1 MKIAVFGAS
10 GQTGVPL
17 IIQALANPDIQ
28 VKALVRN
35 VEKLKTL
42 LNKEDEGLSTN
53 ERLSI
58 VEINEG
64 LQSDGFSEHLADVE
78 VVVSTLGFPIT
89 RPSKQHLEFTQSVVA
104 AMNKTPSC
112 RRLILMHSWYTEPS
126 SRAMCPFYLRWTLL
140 QYIGPI
146 LDDMRTAEQY
156 LANEE
161 EGSACKDIDFTCVL
175 PAGLSNKPV
184 TDMDFLATEDA
195 WCVEA
200 QGGMIA
206 RADVARYILK
216 TAVEHLHSRKIVAI
230 ATK

>member
-17 IIQALANPDIQ
+17 LIQALVNPDIQ
-28 VKALVRN
+28 IKALVRN

-42 LNKEDEGLSTN
+42 LNKSEEGLATN

-58 VEINEG
+58 VEISED
-64 LQSDGFSEHLADVE
+64 LQSDDFAEHLTDVD
-78 VVVSTLGFPIT
+78 VVVSTLGFAIQ
-89 RPSKQHLEFTQSVVA
+89 RPSKQHLDFTKSVVS
-104 AMNKTPSC
+104 AMNKTASC

-126 SRAMCPFYLRWTLL
+126 SRAKCPFYLRWTLIP
-140 QYIGPI
+140 YIGPI
-146 LDDMRTAEQY
+146 LNDMRTAEQY
-156 LANEE
+156 LDNVE
-161 EGSACKDIDFTCVL
+161 EGSEAKDIDFTCVL
-175 PAGLSNKPV
+175 PAGLNNEPA
-184 TDMDFLATEDA
+184 TDLDFLASEDA

-200 QGGMIA
+200 AGGMIA

-216 TAVEHLHSRKIVAI
+216 TAVEHLHSKKIVAI